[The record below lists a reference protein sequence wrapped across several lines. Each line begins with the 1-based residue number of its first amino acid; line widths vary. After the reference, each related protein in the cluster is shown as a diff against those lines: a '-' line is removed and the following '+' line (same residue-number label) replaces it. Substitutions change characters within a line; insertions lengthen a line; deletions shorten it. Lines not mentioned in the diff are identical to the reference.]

1 MKVEIEKATVVTCPS
16 TLVTV
21 NHGDANCLS
30 SAPDVASWFLGPAA
44 GQVWGHLQL

>member
-30 SAPDVASWFLGPAA
+30 SAPDMASWARLLARFG
-44 GQVWGHLQL
+44 VTYSSN